1 VLVDVDHER
10 VLHEGTNAIIEE
22 AEREI
27 QKLEY
32 GHPDALKKLY
42 FLNAVIIA
50 HKAIIRFA
58 NRFAVL
64 ADEMAK
70 NENDSL
76 RKKELQTIAE
86 TCRRVPAYPAH
97 TFREAIQSFWFTY
110 LMLNP
115 SNVVSLGRLDQRLY
129 PFYKN
134 DKEAGVITDE
144 EVVEL
149 FELLRIKVMSL
160 SILGGKK
167 LRERQA
173 GMARWQ
179 NCTIGGVD
187 ANGKDATNELS
198 YSILEAALDCRT
210 PHFTITVRV
219 HENTPEP
226 LMLKALE
233 VVKTGIGLPA
243 FVGDKSYIDYLTL
256 NGAALEDA
264 RNYCL
269 VGCLDP
275 GIAGKARCMYPM
287 FNIGSVFE
295 YAMNNGIHLHS
306 GEQVGPTTGDFESFE
321 TFDAFLD
328 AFKKQLTYFIR
339 LTTEIQ
345 NQMWASWP
353 SFYPMP
359 VYSSLMYDALK
370 IGKDMLERQMPFEN
384 LLGLTPIGMINFADS
399 MAAVKKLIFEEKKY
413 TASQLKD
420 ALAANWQGN
429 GYTEMR
435 KAFLAAPKYGNGDQ
449 YVDLIA
455 RDLYQFWADT
465 LSAIPT
471 YIGGKYK
478 PTGISITAHG
488 PAGSIT
494 GATPD
499 GRYAGETLADGT
511 HSAAQGRDRNGP
523 LALLRSAMTINQ
535 TPFQS
540 SLLNMK
546 FHPSALKT
554 TEDLKK
560 LSSMIK
566 TYFSLGGKHIQ
577 FNVVSRDTLVNAQ
590 KTPDNH
596 RDLIVRV
603 AGFSTYFVR
612 LTKTIQDDII
622 TRTEYEKTA

>member
-1 VLVDVDHER
+1 
-10 VLHEGTNAIIEE
+10 
-22 AEREI
+22 
-27 QKLEY
+27 
-32 GHPDALKKLY
+32 
-42 FLNAVIIA
+42 
-50 HKAIIRFA
+50 
-58 NRFAVL
+58 
-64 ADEMAK
+64 MAK

-295 YAMNNGIHLHS
+295 YAMNNGIHLPS